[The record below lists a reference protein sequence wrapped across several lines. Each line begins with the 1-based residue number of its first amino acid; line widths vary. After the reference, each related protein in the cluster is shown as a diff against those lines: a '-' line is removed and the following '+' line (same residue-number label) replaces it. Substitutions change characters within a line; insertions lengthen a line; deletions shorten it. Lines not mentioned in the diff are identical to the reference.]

1 MSKRCWCGRDLFERA
16 ELPNRRRGEDFDYMH
31 DGQRFHASVRYV
43 SDTSLLPVEVF
54 VNSSKVDSFADFTMR
69 DAAIIMSVALQYG
82 VPLAALGHAL
92 GRNQDGSASS
102 PIGALLD
109 ILTGERTNATQA

>member
-1 MSKRCWCGRDLFERA
+1 MSKRCWCGQTVMSRD
-16 ELPNRRRGEDFDYMH
+16 ELPNKRSGENLEFVH
-31 DGQRFHASVRYV
+31 DGLIFHASIRYA
-43 SDTSLLPVEVF
+43 SITSAAPVEIF
-54 VNSSKVDSFADFTMR
+54 LNCSKVDSFADFTVR

-82 VPLAALGHAL
+82 VPLSALSHAL

-109 ILTGERTNATQA
+109 ILTGERTNAP